1 MAKAKK
7 FPQPKTYSQMQVEL
21 DEILSWFDRENA
33 DIDEALVLYERAMKL
48 IADMEAYLRSSGNKL
63 KKINSRFK
71 S

>member
-7 FPQPKTYSQMQVEL
+7 SPQPKTYFQMQVEL
-21 DEILSWFDRENA
+21 DEILSWFNRENT

-71 S
+71 P

>member
-1 MAKAKK
+1 
-7 FPQPKTYSQMQVEL
+7 MQVEL
-21 DEILSWFDRENA
+21 DEILSWFDRENT

-71 S
+71 P

>member
-21 DEILSWFDRENA
+21 DEILSWFDRENT

-48 IADMEAYLRSSGNKL
+48 IADMEAYLRSSDNKL

>member
-7 FPQPKTYSQMQVEL
+7 SPQPKTYSQMQVEL
-21 DEILSWFDRENA
+21 DEILSWFDRENT

-71 S
+71 P

>member
-1 MAKAKK
+1 MVKAKK
-7 FPQPKTYSQMQVEL
+7 SPQPKTYSQMQVEL
-21 DEILSWFDRENA
+21 DEILSWFDRENT

-71 S
+71 P

>member
-33 DIDEALVLYERAMKL
+33 DIDEALMLYERAMKL

>member
-7 FPQPKTYSQMQVEL
+7 SPQLKTYFQMQVEL
-21 DEILSWFDRENA
+21 DEILSWFNRENT

-71 S
+71 P

>member
-21 DEILSWFDRENA
+21 DEILSWFDRENT

-48 IADMEAYLRSSGNKL
+48 IADMEAYLRSSDNKL

-71 S
+71 P

>member
-71 S
+71 P

>member
-21 DEILSWFDRENA
+21 DEILSWFNRENT

-71 S
+71 P

>member
-33 DIDEALVLYERAMKL
+33 DIDEALMLYERAMKL

-71 S
+71 P